1 MAVWMCERQF
11 EITVEGMP
19 AVVPIR
25 FVVEAATEEE
35 ARGRAVA
42 ASEEA
47 FRTAAGDGFPGNPA
61 SDVVVLYGM

>member
-19 AVVPIR
+19 AIVPIR

-35 ARGRAVA
+35 AQRRAGTASEGAFQAVA
-42 ASEEA
+42 G
-47 FRTAAGDGFPGNPA
+47 GDFPGNPA
-61 SDVVVLYGM
+61 SDVVVLYRM

>member
-11 EITVEGMP
+11 EVTVEGMP
-19 AVVPIR
+19 AIVPLR

-35 ARGRAVA
+35 AQSGAVA

-47 FRTAAGDGFPGNPA
+47 FQAAAGEGFPGNPA
-61 SDVVVLYGM
+61 SDVVVLYRM

>member
-11 EITVEGMP
+11 EITVEWMP
-19 AVVPIR
+19 AIVPIR

-35 ARGRAVA
+35 ARSGAVT

-47 FRTAAGDGFPGNPA
+47 FRAVAGEGFPGNPA
-61 SDVVVLYGM
+61 SDVVVLYRM